1 MGAGSVIYVRET
13 RKLRRQG
20 VDLAARFAALPPG

>member
-1 MGAGSVIYVRET
+1 MTAGTFIYLRET

-20 VDLAARFAALPPG
+20 IDLDARFAALPPG